1 MNGLNNKITEIFDSE
16 KIEYV
21 SALPYERC
29 RVVNPRAERR
39 IGFKPNSVIV
49 FAVPYFTGIVDGNI
63 SAYARAEDYH
73 IYFSEL
79 FLRVIPKLEKL
90 FSGKYFKGF
99 ADSSPI
105 DEVQASSMASLGV
118 VGENS
123 LLITEKYSS
132 FVFLGEIFTDT
143 EFFAVSKKETFEYRR
158 CEGCG
163 ACKKVCPAK
172 DGRQCLSAVTQK
184 KGTLNEDEKAYL
196 RQYGSAWGCDL
207 CQNSCP
213 HTKRMIKCGTA
224 TPIRFFYENRIEHL
238 NLNRLD
244 CMSEGDFSRRAY
256 SWRGRET
263 VERNLEILEKE

>member
-1 MNGLNNKITEIFDSE
+1 MNGLNGKITEIFDKE

-21 SALPYERC
+21 SALPYELC
-29 RVVNPRAERR
+29 SVVNPRAERR
-39 IGFKPNSVIV
+39 IGFEPKNVIV
-49 FAVPYFTGIVDGNI
+49 FAVPYFTGAVDGNI

-73 IYFSEL
+73 IYFKEL
-79 FLRVIPKLEKL
+79 FLRVIPELEEL
-90 FSGKYFKGF
+90 FAGKRFKGF

-132 FVFLGEIFTDT
+132 FVFLGEIFTDV
-143 EFFAVSKKETFEYRR
+143 EFSSLSKKETFEYHK

-163 ACKKVCPAK
+163 ACKKACPAK
-172 DGRQCLSAVTQK
+172 DGRQCLSSVTQK
-184 KGTLNEDEKAYL
+184 KGTLDEDEKAYI
-196 RQYGSAWGCDL
+196 RRYGSAWGCDL

-213 HTKRMIKCGTA
+213 HTKRMIKCGTV
-224 TPIRFFYENRIEHL
+224 TPILFFYENRIEFL
-238 NLNRLD
+238 SLNRLD
-244 CMSEGDFSRRAY
+244 EMSDADFLHRAY

-263 VERNLEILEKE
+263 VERNLKILEEK